1 MENPGAVLDEAVL
14 SAGCRSGLGEKKSK
28 LELQTDLH
36 STLISA
42 IEHLSAFKNA
52 FLGDQFSYF

>member
-1 MENPGAVLDEAVL
+1 MRLSCQQAVEGVW
-14 SAGCRSGLGEKKSK
+14 GKKKKSK

-52 FLGDQFSYF
+52 FLGHQFLYF

>member
-1 MENPGAVLDEAVL
+1 MRLSCQQAVEVVWV
-14 SAGCRSGLGEKKSK
+14 KKSK
-28 LELQTDLH
+28 LELQSDLH
-36 STLISA
+36 STLILA

>member
-1 MENPGAVLDEAVL
+1 MRLSCQQAVEVVW
-14 SAGCRSGLGEKKSK
+14 GEKKSK